1 MRNVIVM
8 KIEFSFWFA
17 YGCVLAVPF
26 AKRAKKDHV
35 DALLAP
41 LADLRIWHRSWIRS
55 GLRAT

>member
-1 MRNVIVM
+1 VM
-8 KIEFSFWFA
+8 KIEFAFWFA

-26 AKRAKKDHV
+26 AKRAKKDHI

-55 GLRAT
+55 GLQAT